1 MNYGVYQVIELRD
14 VIKKY
19 PNGTVA
25 LQDVNLKIEKGEF
38 VFIVGQSGSGKSTL
52 VKLLLKEEDPT
63 EGEVYVNGYEVS
75 VMDRREVP
83 YLRRS
88 LGVVFQDFRLLPNKT
103 VYENVAFAMQI
114 TESLPKEIRR
124 QVPMALALVGLS
136 RKANML
142 PHQLSG
148 GEQQRVALA
157 RALVNNPAVLIA
169 DEPTG
174 NLDPETS
181 YEIMK
186 LLCEVN
192 HRGTTVIVATHEKA
206 IVDELKKRVVAIN
219 KGLIIR
225 DQEKGLYKDEDK
237 NSQVYN

>member
-1 MNYGVYQVIELRD
+1 MVELRN
-14 VIKKY
+14 VSKTY

-25 LQDVNLKIEKGEF
+25 LRDINLKLDKGEF
-38 VFIVGQSGSGKSTL
+38 VFLVGPSGSGKSTL
-52 VKLLLKEEDPT
+52 VKLLLKEEDAT
-63 EGEVYVNGYEVS
+63 EGEVYVNGYDVTSMTRQEI
-75 VMDRREVP
+75 P

-103 VYENVAFAMQI
+103 VYENVAFAMII
-114 TESLPKEIRR
+114 TEALPKEIRR

-136 RKANML
+136 RKANMY

-157 RALVNNPAVLIA
+157 RALVNNPALLIA

-181 YEIMK
+181 WEIMK
-186 LLCEVN
+186 LLSEIN
-192 HRGTTVIVATHEKA
+192 HRGTTVIVATHEKS
-206 IVDELKKRVVAIN
+206 IVDEMKKRVVAIN
-219 KGLIIR
+219 KGVIVR
-225 DQEKGLYKDEDK
+225 DQEKGLYRDEDK
-237 NSQVYN
+237 NTQIFY